1 MSFFDNLK
9 RKNQQRQDLN
19 VPVYLKILYK
29 IWQVLFTA
37 FKIAVGAAATVAMIF
52 LVCMFVFTSIV
63 GDYLEE
69 DIATDSH
76 INLADY
82 EVELNSYL
90 YYVKDGKIKEY
101 QEIYSAISRV
111 WASYDEIPENLIN
124 AAIAIED
131 HRFYEHQ
138 GVDWITT
145 FKAVIRMFF
154 GNDDAGGSSI
164 TQQLV
169 KNVTGESGVTVQR
182 KVLEIFK
189 ATELERNYDK
199 KVIMEHYLN
208 HIYLGQSCYGVRTAA
223 EAYFGK
229 ELEDLNLAECA
240 ALISITNSP
249 TYYDP
254 WQNFDNN
261 KERKE
266 NVLYAMLEHE
276 LITEQEYKEAMEYEI
291 VLKAGVDYEDRNV
304 SCPNTSCGYRGRIAT
319 LRSESNGYYC
329 PSCASAV
336 PVDEDNRTAM
346 YSYYTD
352 TVLEDVAK
360 ALAEKDGMEWNDST
374 EKMYKQKI
382 QTAGYHIYTCIDV
395 DVQATVD
402 KIYKDVSNLP
412 AYRGGQQLQSAIIIK
427 DKTGDIVAMAGGVGE
442 DKVFDGLNRATDSEL
457 QSGSSIKPLTVYGPA
472 FEAGSVTPAT
482 VIRDMPISYG
492 VHTAG
497 AYPRNDTYRYDYAKT
512 VYSGIYTSTNT
523 ISVRTLNR
531 IGIDYSFEFATEKLH
546 LSTLVEEY
554 ISPSG
559 YISSDKALGPLALGA
574 QTWGVTVRDM
584 TDAFHTFNNNGIYVK
599 GRTFTKVLDSDGN
612 LVLDNQ
618 QKTEPVFT
626 EKTVNYMNYCLTQA
640 ADFGTGHEADLS
652 ESLGITTAGKTG
664 STADYKDRW
673 FCGYTGYYT
682 AAVWMGFDIPERI
695 ELIYGGN
702 GAAQMWKKVMT
713 PLHQGKTNV
722 ALYDGSKLKTVAMCL
737 DSGLPAT
744 AACYNDIRTVK
755 IGLNRVEGAVVYA
768 EDYPGGGCYLHTS
781 VDYCVTGGGVATEYC
796 KHFAQADRTVKI
808 EKRSLLK
815 MTKSGMNDIL
825 TAANFGLASANY
837 VRDDYIYL
845 IDASGNN
852 ASFKGFYNN
861 TNRNVDAPYK
871 VCTTHTKAAWDRYQA
886 SQEQEEDN
894 GGSNVGGIF

>member
-1 MSFFDNLK
+1 MKFFDLFK
-9 RKNQQRQDLN
+9 KKENQQDLN
-19 VPVYLKILYK
+19 APQWAKIAYK
-29 IWQVLFTA
+29 VWLALFTA
-37 FKIAVGAAATVAMIF
+37 FKIALGAAATVAMIF
-52 LVCMFVFTSIV
+52 VVCMFVFMSIV

-69 DIATDSH
+69 DIAADSQ

-82 EVELNSYL
+82 EVELNSFL
-90 YYVKDGKIKEY
+90 YYVKDGQIKEY
-101 QEIYSAISRV
+101 QEVYSAISRE

-145 FKAVIRMFF
+145 FKAVVRMFF

-240 ALISITNSP
+240 ALISVTNSP

-254 WQNFDNN
+254 WQNYENN

-266 NVLYAMLEHE
+266 NVLYAMLQYE
-276 LITEQEYKEAMEYEI
+276 LITQQEYDEAIEYEI
-291 VLKAGVDYEDRNV
+291 VLKAGVDFEDRNI
-304 SCPNTSCGYRGRIAT
+304 SCLNAECGYRGRIST
-319 LRSESNGYYC
+319 LLNDGNAYYC
-329 PSCASAV
+329 PKCNNTM
-336 PVDEDNRTAM
+336 PVDEDNSSTM

-352 TVLEDVAK
+352 TVLEDVAM
-360 ALAEKDGMEWNDST
+360 ALAEKDGMEWNDQT

-382 QTAGYHIYTCIDV
+382 QTGGYHIYTCIDV
-395 DVQATVD
+395 DVQAAVD
-402 KIYKDVSNLP
+402 KIYKDVTQLP
-412 AYRGGQQLQSAIIIK
+412 SYRGGQQLQSAIVIK
-427 DKTGDIVAMAGGVGE
+427 DKSGDIVAMAGGVGD
-442 DKVFDGLNRATDSEL
+442 DKVFDGLNRATDSDL

-472 FEAGSVTPAT
+472 FEAGSITPAT
-482 VIRDMPISYG
+482 VMKDMPISYG
-492 VHTAG
+492 VHAAG

-512 VYSGIYTSTNT
+512 IYSGIYTSTNT
-523 ISVRTLNR
+523 IAVRTLNR
-531 IGIDYSFEFATEKLH
+531 IGIDYSFEFATQKLR

-554 ISPSG
+554 VSPGG
-559 YISSDKALGPLALGA
+559 YTSTDKALGPLALGA
-574 QTWGVTVRDM
+574 QTWGVKVREM
-584 TDAFHTFNNNGIYVK
+584 TDAFHTFNNNGVYVK
-599 GRTFTKVLDSDGN
+599 GRTFTKVLDSNGN

-618 QKTEPVFT
+618 QQGEQVFS

-652 ESLGITTAGKTG
+652 ESMGITTAGKTG

-673 FCGYTGYYT
+673 FCGFTGYYT

-695 ELIYGGN
+695 ELVYGGN
-702 GAAQMWKKVMT
+702 GASQMWKKVMT
-713 PLHQGKTNV
+713 LLHQGKSDV
-722 ALYDGSKLKTVAMCL
+722 ALYDSSKLKYVTMCL

-744 AACYNDIRTVK
+744 AACKNDIRTVK
-755 IGLNRVEGAVVYA
+755 IGLSRVEGAVVYS
-768 EDYPGGGCYLHTS
+768 EDYPGGGCNKHVS
-781 VDYCVTGGGVATEYC
+781 MDYCVTGGGVANEYC
-796 KHFAQADRTVKI
+796 KHFAQADGSVKI

-815 MTKSGMNDIL
+815 MTKTEMNNIL
-825 TAANFGLASANY
+825 VAASYGLASANY

-845 IDASGNN
+845 IDGSGND

-861 TNRNVDAPYK
+861 TNKNTTAPYA
-871 VCTTHTKAAWDRYQA
+871 VCTKHTKASWEQYQA
-886 SQEQEEDN
+886 ENQQPDN
-894 GGSNVGGIF
+894 DGGIF

>member
-1 MSFFDNLK
+1 MSFFDK
-9 RKNQQRQDLN
+9 FKKKEQQRQDLN

-29 IWQVLFTA
+29 VWMVLFTTI
-37 FKIAVGAAATVAMIF
+37 KVVIGAAATVAMIF

-101 QEIYSAISRV
+101 QEVYSAISRE
-111 WASYDEIPENLIN
+111 WAGYEEIPENLIN

-145 FKAVIRMFF
+145 FKAVVRMFF

-254 WQNFDNN
+254 WQNYENN

-266 NVLYAMLEHE
+266 NVLYAMLQYD
-276 LITEQEYKEAMEYEI
+276 LITEQEYKEAINYEI
-291 VLKAGVDYEDRNV
+291 VLKAGVDSEDRNV

-319 LRSESNGYYC
+319 LRNDSTGYYC
-329 PSCASAV
+329 PSCSASIA
-336 PVDEDNRTAM
+336 VDEEQNSTM

-360 ALAEKDGMEWNDST
+360 ALAERDGMEWNDQT
-374 EKMYKQKI
+374 EKMYKQQI
-382 QTAGYHIYTCIDV
+382 QTGGYHIYTCIDV

-402 KIYKDVSNLP
+402 KIYKDVSQLP

-427 DKTGDIVAMAGGVGE
+427 DKTGDIVAMAGGVGD
-442 DKVFDGLNRATDSEL
+442 DKVFDGLNRATDSDL

-472 FEAGSVTPAT
+472 FESGSVTPAT
-482 VIRDMPISYG
+482 VLKDMPISYG
-492 VHTAG
+492 VHAAG
-497 AYPRNDTYRYDYAKT
+497 AYPRNDSYRYDYAKT

-523 ISVRTLNR
+523 IAVRTLNR
-531 IGIDYSFEFATEKLH
+531 IGIDYSYEFATEKLH

-554 ISPSG
+554 VSDSG
-559 YISSDKALGPLALGA
+559 YVSTDKALGPLALGA
-574 QTWGVTVRDM
+574 QTWGVKVRDM
-584 TDAFHTFNNNGIYVK
+584 ADAFHTFNNEGNYVK
-599 GRTFTKVLDSDGN
+599 GRTFTKVLDSNGN
-612 LVLDNQ
+612 VVLDNK
-618 QKTEPVFT
+618 QKSEQVFS

-652 ESLGITTAGKTG
+652 ESLGISTAGKTG

-673 FCGYTGYYT
+673 FCGFTGYYT

-695 ELIYGGN
+695 ELVYGGN

-713 PLHQGKTNV
+713 PLHQGKTDV
-722 ALYDGSKLKTVAMCL
+722 PLYDSSKLKYVTMCL

-744 AACYNDIRTVK
+744 SACKNDIRTVK
-755 IGLNRVEGAVVYA
+755 IGLSRMETAVVYS
-768 EDYPGGGCYLHTS
+768 EDYPGGACNKHVS
-781 VDYCVTGGGVATEYC
+781 VDYCVTGGGVATDYC
-796 KHFAQADRTVKI
+796 KNFAQADKSVKI

-815 MTKSGMNDIL
+815 MTKTEMNNIL
-825 TAANFGLASANY
+825 VAASYGLASSNY
-837 VRDDYIYL
+837 VRDDYVYL
-845 IDASGNN
+845 IDGSGNN

-861 TNRNVDAPYK
+861 SNKNVDAPYQ
-871 VCTTHTKAAWDRYQA
+871 VCTKHTKEAWDKYQA
-886 SQEQEEDN
+886 SQDQETEEDN
-894 GGSNVGGIF
+894 GGIF

>member
-1 MSFFDNLK
+1 MSIFDK
-9 RKNQQRQDLN
+9 GKDKQRQDLN
-19 VPVYLKILYK
+19 APAAVKLAYK
-29 IWQVLFTA
+29 IWMWVFTA
-37 FKIAVGAAATVAMIF
+37 LKIAMGAVATVVLIF
-52 LVCMFVFTSIV
+52 AVCMFVFVSIV

-69 DIATDSH
+69 DIATDAQ

-82 EVELNSYL
+82 EVELNSFL
-90 YYVKDGKIKEY
+90 YYVDDGQIKEY
-101 QEIYSAISRV
+101 QEIYSAISREWV
-111 WASYDEIPENLIN
+111 SYDEIPENLVN

-145 FKAVIRMFF
+145 FKAVVRMFF

-199 KVIMEHYLN
+199 DVIMEHYLN

-240 ALISITNSP
+240 CLISITNSP

-254 WQNFDNN
+254 WQNYENN

-266 NVLYAMLEHE
+266 NVLYAMLQYGF
-276 LITEQEYKEAMEYEI
+276 ITRQEYDEAIDYEI
-291 VLKAGVDYEDRNV
+291 VLKAGVDFADRNV
-304 SCPNTSCGYRGRIAT
+304 SCLNVTCGYRGRIAT
-319 LRSESNGYYC
+319 LRNDNGSYLC
-329 PSCASAV
+329 PQCGTAI
-336 PVDEDNRTAM
+336 PVEEDDNSTM

-360 ALAEKDGMEWNDST
+360 ALAERDGMEWNDQT

-382 QTAGYHIYTCIDV
+382 QTGGYHIYTCIDV
-395 DVQATVD
+395 DVQAVVD
-402 KIYKDVSNLP
+402 SVYKDISQLP

-427 DKTGDIVAMAGGVGE
+427 DQTGDIVAMAGGVGD

-457 QSGSSIKPLTVYGPA
+457 QSGSSIKPITVYGPA
-472 FEAGSVTPAT
+472 FEAGSITPAT
-482 VIRDMPISYG
+482 VMKDMPISYG
-492 VHTAG
+492 VHAAG
-497 AYPRNDTYRYDYAKT
+497 AYPRNDSYRYDYAKT
-512 VYSGIYTSTNT
+512 IYSGITSSTNT

-531 IGIDYSFEFATEKLH
+531 IGIDYSYEFATQKLG

-554 ISPSG
+554 VSDSG
-559 YISSDKALGPLALGA
+559 YVSTDKAIGPLALGA
-574 QTWGVTVRDM
+574 QTWGVHVRDM
-584 TDAFHTFNNNGIYVK
+584 ADAFHTFANDGVYVR
-599 GRTFTKVLDSDGN
+599 GRTFTKVLDSNGN
-612 LVLDNQ
+612 VVLDNE
-618 QKTEPVFT
+618 QKSEQVFS
-626 EKTVNYMNYCLTQA
+626 EKTVNYMNYCLTGA

-652 ESLGITTAGKTG
+652 ESLGIDTAGKTG
-664 STADYKDRW
+664 STTDYKDRW

-682 AAVWMGFDIPERI
+682 AAVWMGFDIPEKI
-695 ELIYGGN
+695 QLVYGGN

-713 PLHQGKTNV
+713 PLHSGKTNIP
-722 ALYDGSKLKTVAMCL
+722 LYDASKLKGVSMCL

-744 AACYNDIRTVK
+744 SACRLDVRTKK
-755 IGLNRVEGAVVYA
+755 IGLDRVAYSVVYA
-768 EDYPGGGCYLHTS
+768 QDYPGGGCNKHVS
-781 VDYCVTGGGVATEYC
+781 VDYCVSGGGVATEYC
-796 KHFAQADRTVKI
+796 KHFADVDTAVKI
-808 EKRSLLK
+808 EKRSLVK
-815 MTKSGMNDIL
+815 MTKTEMNNIL
-825 TAANFGLASANY
+825 VAASYGLASSNY

-845 IDASGNN
+845 IDGNGKDG
-852 ASFKGFYNN
+852 SFKGFYNN
-861 TNRNVDAPYK
+861 ANKNTNAPYV
-871 VCTTHTKAAWDRYQA
+871 VCTTHTKEAWEQYQA
-886 SQEQEEDN
+886 NQGNGEEEDN
-894 GGSNVGGIF
+894 NNSLFPW